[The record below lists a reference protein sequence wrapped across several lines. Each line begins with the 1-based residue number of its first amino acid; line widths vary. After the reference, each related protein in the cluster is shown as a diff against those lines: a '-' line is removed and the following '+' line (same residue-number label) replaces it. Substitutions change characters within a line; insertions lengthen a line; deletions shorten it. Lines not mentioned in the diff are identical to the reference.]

1 MKPTDW
7 MGAVMVGLAALGAAG
22 AASADGERPRTITI
36 NASGSVEAEPDLADI
51 SLGVLTEAEK
61 AGKAVADNAKAM
73 SRVIEALKKAGIAA
87 KDIATDQYAINPIYA
102 HYKSASGGQS
112 NRIDG
117 FRVTNNATVVV
128 RDVTRLGELIDL
140 AAENGANQ
148 FRDIDFRVSGQDAK
162 LDEARREAMANAIRR
177 AKLYAEAAGIE
188 LGKVMTISE
197 HVQGLPPQPRYR
209 GREASTMAAAT
220 PIEPG
225 QQRLTVNVSV
235 VWQLD

>member
-1 MKPTDW
+1 
-7 MGAVMVGLAALGAAG
+7 V
-22 AASADGERPRTITI
+22 
-36 NASGSVEAEPDLADI
+36 
-51 SLGVLTEAEK
+51 
-61 AGKAVADNAKAM
+61 
-73 SRVIEALKKAGIAA
+73 
-87 KDIATDQYAINPIYA
+87 
-102 HYKSASGGQS
+102 
-112 NRIDG
+112 
-117 FRVTNNATVVV
+117 TVVV

-177 AKLYAEAAGIE
+177 AKLYAEAAGVE

-235 VWQLD
+235 VWELD